1 MEQDIRYLTLLS
13 REFPSVQSACAEII
27 KLEAIRSLPK
37 GTEHFMSDIHGEH
50 EAFLHILNNASGA
63 ICEKIEDLFESTLT
77 SEERR
82 GLAVLIYY
90 PVETLH
96 GIHERASFGL
106 NDWYRVTLHRLIEMA
121 RYTASKYSR
130 SKVRKALPQDFAYIM
145 EELLNPQDQ
154 HNKHTYYD
162 NIIRS
167 VIDTGMADTLITE
180 LCTFIKRMAVDTLHI
195 VGDIFDRGPHA
206 DVILDNL
213 MGHHSV
219 DIQWGNHDVL
229 WMGACAG
236 NDVCICNVVRIALRY
251 DNMLTLE
258 DGYGINLVNLATFAM
273 DVYGDDP
280 CQEFLPKV
288 SKDVAIDDKSRLLI
302 ARMHKAISVIQF
314 KLEAALVDKHPLW
327 KMGSRKLL
335 EAIDFKAGTCRV
347 DGKAYKMLSCHF
359 PTIDPAHPNKLT
371 PEEEMLI
378 SKLHHSFVVSEKLR
392 SHINLILR
400 RGCMF
405 KKVNGNLLY
414 HASIPL
420 NADGSF
426 KAVEILPGKSYK
438 GRELLYHLG
447 MMIRSAFQQDCD
459 PKLRQ
464 EAIDYFCYLWC
475 GPDSPLFDKAKMA
488 TFERYFLAEKETHK
502 ENKGFYYA
510 LRDDEATADRIL
522 DEFEVEGKN
531 RHIING
537 HVPVHVSKGES
548 PIKAGGKLMVI
559 DGGFAQAYHKETGI
573 AGYTLVYHSRGF
585 QLVQHEPF
593 TSTDDAIKRGTDI
606 RSTTQIVEMNY
617 RSLRVADTDK
627 GKELRRQIEDL
638 QELLHAY
645 RHGFLT
651 EGNKRNPPKL

>member
-63 ICEKIEDLFESTLT
+63 ICEKIEELFESTLT

-371 PEEEMLI
+371 PEEEVLI

-537 HVPVHVSKGES
+537 HVPVHVSKGEN

>member
-13 REFPSVQSACAEII
+13 KEFPSVQSACAEII

-63 ICEKIEDLFESTLT
+63 ICEKIEELFESTLT

>member
-13 REFPSVQSACAEII
+13 KEFPSVQSACAEII

-63 ICEKIEDLFESTLT
+63 ICEKIEELFESTLT

-229 WMGACAG
+229 WMGAAAG
-236 NDVCICNVVRIALRY
+236 SPVCVAIAVKNCIQY
-251 DNMLTLE
+251 DNMDMLE
-258 DGYGINLVNLATFAM
+258 NAYGINLLPLAVFS
-273 DVYGDDP
+273 DVTYRDAAVFRP
-280 CQEFLPKV
+280 RVLPAGH
-288 SKDVAIDDKSRLLI
+288 SLPRDSELFS
-302 ARMHKAISVIQF
+302 RMHKAMCVIMF
-314 KLEAALVDKHPLW
+314 KLEGQIIA
-327 KMGSRKLL
+327 R
-335 EAIDFKAGTCRV
+335 R
-347 DGKAYKMLSCHF
+347 
-359 PTIDPAHPNKLT
+359 
-371 PEEEMLI
+371 PEYQM
-378 SKLHHSFVVSEKLR
+378 
-392 SHINLILR
+392 
-400 RGCMF
+400 
-405 KKVNGNLLY
+405 Y
-414 HASIPL
+414 
-420 NADGSF
+420 
-426 KAVEILPGKSYK
+426 
-438 GRELLYHLG
+438 
-447 MMIRSAFQQDCD
+447 
-459 PKLRQ
+459 
-464 EAIDYFCYLWC
+464 
-475 GPDSPLFDKAKMA
+475 
-488 TFERYFLAEKETHK
+488 
-502 ENKGFYYA
+502 
-510 LRDDEATADRIL
+510 
-522 DEFEVEGKN
+522 
-531 RHIING
+531 
-537 HVPVHVSKGES
+537 
-548 PIKAGGKLMVI
+548 
-559 DGGFAQAYHKETGI
+559 
-573 AGYTLVYHSRGF
+573 
-585 QLVQHEPF
+585 
-593 TSTDDAIKRGTDI
+593 
-606 RSTTQIVEMNY
+606 
-617 RSLRVADTDK
+617 
-627 GKELRRQIEDL
+627 
-638 QELLHAY
+638 
-645 RHGFLT
+645 
-651 EGNKRNPPKL
+651 